1 MELRQLKYFIEVAR
15 VEHFSMAAES
25 LHVAQSALSRQIGLL
40 EKELGVELFEKEGRN
55 VKLTLIG
62 KLFADQARIAL
73 KSIDNATQLIEEYLD
88 PERGTIR
95 IGFPSS
101 IASSTLPTIISAFK
115 KEYPE
120 VRFHLR
126 QGSYQFLTEGIKN
139 REIDLAF
146 IGPVPLS
153 DPDLHTDILFSEDFV
168 ALLPETHSLTV
179 KDNLSLYELEQDSF
193 VLFPEGFVLRK
204 IVVDA
209 CHQADF
215 RPFVPFEGEDL
226 DAIKG
231 LVSAGIGVTLLPETT
246 LFENMPS
253 GTVKLKISNPEVKRT
268 VGLIVPKNRQ
278 LSPSEKLFYEFVL
291 NYFRNV
297 YCGHRCYHHPKF
309 IEE

>member
-15 VEHFSMAAES
+15 LEHFSMAAET

-40 EKELGVELFEKEGRN
+40 EKELGVELFEREGRN

-62 KLFADQARIAL
+62 KAFAAQAVIAL
-73 KSIDNATQLIEEYLD
+73 KAMDNATQLVEEYLD

-115 KEYPE
+115 KGYPD

-126 QGSYQFLTEGIKN
+126 QGSYKFLTEGIKN

-146 IGPVPLS
+146 IGPVPAS
-153 DPDLHTDILFSEDFV
+153 DPDLHSDILFSEPFV
-168 ALLPETHSLTV
+168 ALVPETHSLAA
-179 KDNLSLYELEQDSF
+179 KGSIPLYELDKDSF
-193 VLFPEGFVLRK
+193 VLYPEGFVLRK
-204 IVVDA
+204 IAVDA
-209 CHQADF
+209 CHQAGF

-246 LFENMPS
+246 LFENMPR
-253 GTVKLKISNPEVKRT
+253 GTVLLKISHPEVKRT
-268 VGLIVPKNRQ
+268 VGVIIPKSRQ

-291 NYFRNV
+291 DYFR
-297 YCGHRCYHHPKF
+297 HIPLWL
-309 IEE
+309 

>member
-15 VEHFSMAAES
+15 VEHFSKAAET

-40 EKELGVELFEKEGRN
+40 EKELGVELFEREGRN

-62 KLFADQARIAL
+62 KLFADQAKIAIQA
-73 KSIDNATQLIEEYLD
+73 IDNATQLISEYLD
-88 PERGTIR
+88 PEHGTIR

-126 QGSYQFLTEGIKN
+126 QGSYKFLTEGIKN

-146 IGPVPLS
+146 IGPVPVS
-153 DPDLHTDILFSEDFV
+153 DPDLQTDILFSEHFV
-168 ALLPETHSLTV
+168 ALLPETHTLAANSC
-179 KDNLSLYELEQDSF
+179 LSLNQLEQDSF

-204 IVVDA
+204 IVVNG
-209 CHQADF
+209 CHQAGF
-215 RPFVPFEGEDL
+215 RPFVPFEGDDL
-226 DAIKG
+226 DTIKG

-253 GTVKLKISNPEVKRT
+253 GTVKVKISHPEVKRT
-268 VGLIVPKNRQ
+268 VGVIIPKNRQ

-291 NYFRNV
+291 HYFRNI
-297 YCGHRCYHHPKF
+297 YLWT
-309 IEE
+309 

>member
-15 VEHFSMAAES
+15 VEHFSMAAET
-25 LHVAQSALSRQIGLL
+25 LHVAQSALSRQVGLL
-40 EKELGVELFEKEGRN
+40 EKELGVELFVREGRN
-55 VKLTLIG
+55 VKLTSIG
-62 KLFADQARIAL
+62 KLFAEQAKIAL
-73 KSIDNATQLIEEYLD
+73 MAINNATQLIEEYLD
-88 PERGTIR
+88 PEHGVIH

-115 KEYPE
+115 NQHPE
-120 VRFHLR
+120 VKFHLR
-126 QGSYQFLTEGIKN
+126 QGSYQYLTEGIRN

-146 IGPVPLS
+146 IGPVPDS
-153 DPDLHTDILFSEDFV
+153 DLDLHAEILFSEPFV
-168 ALLPETHSLTV
+168 ALVPDTHSLAG
-179 KDNLSLYELEQDSF
+179 KGSLPLYQLEQESF

-209 CHQADF
+209 CLGVGFQPF
-215 RPFVPFEGEDL
+215 IPFVGEDL

-253 GTVKLKISNPEVKRT
+253 GTVKLKISHPEVKRT
-268 VGLIVPKNRQ
+268 VGVIIPKNRQ

-291 NYFRNV
+291 EYFRNI
-297 YCGHRCYHHPKF
+297 HLW
-309 IEE
+309 I

>member
-15 VEHFSMAAES
+15 LEHFSMAAET

-40 EKELGVELFEKEGRN
+40 EKELGVELFEREGRN

-62 KLFADQARIAL
+62 KLFAEQALMAM
-73 KSIDNATQLIEEYLD
+73 KAIDNATQFIEEYSD

-101 IASSTLPTIISAFK
+101 IASSTLPTIITAFK

-126 QGSYQFLTEGIKN
+126 QGSYEFLTEGIKN
-139 REIDLAF
+139 REIDLAL
-146 IGPVPLS
+146 IGPVPMS
-153 DPDLHTDILFSEDFV
+153 DPDVHADILFSERFV
-168 ALLPETHSLTV
+168 ALLPETHVLAGQGG
-179 KDNLSLYELEQDSF
+179 LSLSQLGQDSF

-209 CHQADF
+209 CHQAGF
-215 RPFVPFEGEDL
+215 RPIVPYEGEDL

-231 LVSAGIGVTLLPETT
+231 LVTAGIGVTLLPETT

-253 GTVKLKISNPEVKRT
+253 GTVALKINYPVVKRT
-268 VGLIVPKNRQ
+268 VGVMIPKNRQ
-278 LSPSEKLFYEFVL
+278 LSPSEKLFHEFVL
-291 NYFRNV
+291 GYFRN
-297 YCGHRCYHHPKF
+297 
-309 IEE
+309 ISLWT

>member
-15 VEHFSMAAES
+15 VEHFSKAAET

-40 EKELGVELFEKEGRN
+40 EKELGVELFTREGRN

-62 KLFADQARIAL
+62 KLFADQAMIAL
-73 KSIDNATQLIEEYLD
+73 KAIDNATQLIEEYLD
-88 PERGTIR
+88 PEHGTIR

-101 IASSTLPTIISAFK
+101 IASNTLPTIISPFK
-115 KEYPE
+115 KEHPE

-126 QGSYQFLTEGIKN
+126 QGSYKFLAEGIKN

-146 IGPVPLS
+146 IGPVPQTN
-153 DPDLHTDILFSEDFV
+153 PDLHADILFTESFV
-168 ALLPETHSLTV
+168 ALVPKTHPLAGKDSISLTQ
-179 KDNLSLYELEQDSF
+179 LWEDSF

-209 CHQADF
+209 CHQAGF
-215 RPFVPFEGEDL
+215 RPFIPFEGEDL

-231 LVSAGIGVTLLPETT
+231 LVSAGIGVTILPETT
-246 LFENMPS
+246 LHGNMPS
-253 GTVKLKISNPEVKRT
+253 ETVKLKISTPDVKRT
-268 VGLIVPKNRQ
+268 VGVLIPKNRE

-291 NYFRNV
+291 NYF
-297 YCGHRCYHHPKF
+297 KDITF
-309 IEE
+309 